1 MSRVER
7 EDVAVETRP
16 RHVGGQRGAGGD
28 WRADESHRRAAVA
41 GHLRRLVSRGRHLLA
56 AAVAAAH
63 ACNATHNAPY
73 MNFCQWTARR
83 RTARK
88 TAEKQALNDHH
99 NR

>member
-7 EDVAVETRP
+7 EDVSVETIP

-56 AAVAAAH
+56 AVAAAAH
-63 ACNATHNAPY
+63 ACNATQRSIHEFLSMNRAPP
-73 MNFCQWTARR
+73 NGAKNGG
-83 RTARK
+83 K
-88 TAEKQALNDHH
+88 TSFK
-99 NR
+99 